1 MSIPRSS
8 RGHHSNPACQETPE
22 PEGPAGPSGLDGE
35 AEEETKRNFL
45 EAHAGKILLAGI
57 LLQVPLRLL
66 AMAYGND
73 DPYTGGV
80 HRTPGETRE
89 LLFAALSL
97 LTFLVMAVLAL
108 TGYTM
113 RRERARQEAGE
124 GADDSSGL

>member
-1 MSIPRSS
+1 MQRDPRARRSD
-8 RGHHSNPACQETPE
+8 GA
-22 PEGPAGPSGLDGE
+22 SGLDGE
-35 AEEETKRNFL
+35 AEEETKRKFL

-80 HRTPGETRE
+80 YRTPGETRE

-97 LTFLVMAVLAL
+97 LVFLVMAVLAL

-113 RRERARQEAGE
+113 RWERARHEAGDGKE
-124 GADDSSGL
+124 